1 MASLQI
7 TLDTLG
13 TGVIEEPVETV
24 QHLIPHKSVSSSRR
38 DAVPLRSRWDA
49 VPLRS
54 SRWLSLVV
62 VSGLM
67 LSVC

>member
-38 DAVPLRSRWDA
+38 DAVPLRS
-49 VPLRS
+49 